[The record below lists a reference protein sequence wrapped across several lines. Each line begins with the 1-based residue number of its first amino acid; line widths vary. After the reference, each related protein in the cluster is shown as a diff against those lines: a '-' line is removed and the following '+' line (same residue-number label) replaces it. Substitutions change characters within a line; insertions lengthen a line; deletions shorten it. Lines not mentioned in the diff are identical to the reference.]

1 MLYGLD
7 SKLFGD
13 PKAST
18 YNNQSEVARGAWN
31 NSVIPFNNKMVSYLN
46 TFVTANHNRV
56 QGLTKSNGYEIVFD
70 TSHVQELQKDKKVE
84 AEKNKIVIEG
94 ITSLVSSN
102 MSDDAKV
109 MMLTK
114 LYDVEEDEAQILI
127 ETNGNDS
134 GQTNEGA
141 NQEAQGENQ
150 AGENNSNS

>member
-1 MLYGLD
+1 MTPTEMQFLQSGDIKLRNLCMLYGLD

-18 YNNQSEVARGAWN
+18 YNNQPEVARGAWN
-31 NSVIPFNNKMVSYLN
+31 NSVIPFNNKIVSYLN
-46 TFVTANHNRV
+46 T
-56 QGLTKSNGYEIVFD
+56 
-70 TSHVQELQKDKKVE
+70 SHIQELQKDKKVE

-94 ITSLVSSN
+94 ITSLVGSN

-150 AGENNSNS
+150 EGENNSNS